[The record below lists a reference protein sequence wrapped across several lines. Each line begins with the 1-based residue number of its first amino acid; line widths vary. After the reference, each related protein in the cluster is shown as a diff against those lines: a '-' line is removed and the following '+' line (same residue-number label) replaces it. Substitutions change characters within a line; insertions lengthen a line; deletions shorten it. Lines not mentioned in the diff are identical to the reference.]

1 MIANYKICINYN
13 KRVERCMYAYC
24 TSYKHA
30 MNTGLYQLRKIYGMK
45 KTGHYITVEKI
56 TK

>member
-24 TSYKHA
+24 KSYQHA